1 MKKTT
6 VLALSLLLLLL
17 TACGQTAAPAS
28 SDTPNQAD
36 VPPVQEEEAGTP
48 FDRLVASLD
57 DAGYGYETV
66 TMAAKL
72 VGAHIGVKYK
82 FDFGTVEL
90 YQFED
95 DSDAL
100 AQATKDGG
108 LMLEGFGVVRCD
120 FNGSLA
126 AIFDVT
132 ENGDTLHTLFEAL

>member
-36 VPPVQEEEAGTP
+36 VPPVQEVAGTP
-48 FDRLVASLD
+48 FDRFEASLD
-57 DAGYGYETV
+57 DAGYAYETV
-66 TMAAKL
+66 TMAAEL
-72 VGAHIGVKYK
+72 VGARIGVKYK

>member
-6 VLALSLLLLLL
+6 ALALSLLLLLL
-17 TACGQTAAPAS
+17 TACSQTAAPVS
-28 SDTPNQAD
+28 SDTPNQTD
-36 VPPVQEEEAGTP
+36 IPPVQEEVSTP
-48 FDRLVASLD
+48 FDHFEASLD
-57 DAGYGYETV
+57 DAGYTYETV
-66 TMAAKL
+66 TMAAEL

-108 LMLEGFGVVRCD
+108 LTLEGFGVVRCD

-132 ENGDTLHTLFEAL
+132 ENGDTLHALFEAL